1 MRHAHVSSHERL
13 RKVMRC
19 DHREAEGV
27 WGGKGGGGRRAPGRL
42 GCRDLS
48 PEEVIAG
55 KSLEEK
61 VRVC

>member
-13 RKVMRC
+13 CKVMRC
-19 DHREAEGV
+19 DDGEAEGV
-27 WGGKGGGGRRAPGRL
+27 WGGGQRVPGRL

>member
-1 MRHAHVSSHERL
+1 MRW
-13 RKVMRC
+13 
-19 DHREAEGV
+19 DDGEAEGV
-27 WGGKGGGGRRAPGRL
+27 WGGGRWAPGKL